1 MIKTVQWKSIEST
14 SAQTQ
19 KVLWLAGAYVSEDQT
34 REPLLAK
41 YYDWHPQTLN
51 RSVPI
56 YQKIRTYLVTLN
68 LLNRYELK
76 VKCDLIWHLIEIS
89 HFSII

>member
-41 YYDWHPQTLN
+41 YYD
-51 RSVPI
+51 
-56 YQKIRTYLVTLN
+56 
-68 LLNRYELK
+68 
-76 VKCDLIWHLIEIS
+76 
-89 HFSII
+89 